1 MPYEEDKIRSDNL
14 EDETQQNESESQP
27 AEKNL
32 GEKGI
37 APDAEIS
44 TPSADTI
51 EGPSPDAKKR
61 EAAKKLEDLF
71 IHTDDRL
78 NRIEA
83 QLEQIP
89 KMVQDNVI
97 AVLRQYQEE
106 THKAEPEKNGGGNLA
121 SAVGNLSQEEKLVA
135 FSEFGKSLSEVIRS
149 WKGGGSG
156 EGGGVDF
163 KSMMADWGMRMFQYH
178 LDNMAQSVYQIK
190 LPPPDNVAARSA
202 AAARPMPG
210 SNFMQQT
217 DPRHK
222 FE

>member
-1 MPYEEDKIRSDNL
+1 MPYEEDKIRSDNS
-14 EDETQQNESESQP
+14 EDETQQNESDSPPLVAKNANEIRTEKSESPQI
-27 AEKNL
+27 NQVNV
-32 GEKGI
+32 
-37 APDAEIS
+37 D
-44 TPSADTI
+44 
-51 EGPSPDAKKR
+51 GPSNDAKKR

-97 AVLRQYQEE
+97 AVLRKYQEE

-135 FSEFGKSLSEVIRS
+135 FSEFGKSLSDVIRS